1 MEKLESLFFWKTYAW
16 SNHQCGRR
24 WTTLINGKDI
34 AYTFDKYFCSIAQD
48 LSTPD
53 RTLVFNNFP
62 KINKDPGEIALK
74 KFKDHPDINLITSTI
89 KQTNNNTFFSL
100 NFFKRF
106 FNENFGRRL
115 KKITKLIKRI
125 TDLL

>member
-34 AYTFDKYFCSIAQD
+34 AYTFDKYFCGVAQD

-53 RTLVFNNFP
+53 HPLVFNNFP

-74 KFKDHPDINLITSTI
+74 SLKTTLTLIWLPVLSN
-89 KQTNNNTFFSL
+89 KQTTTLSFHLISL
-100 NFFKRF
+100 NDS
-106 FNENFGRRL
+106 L
-115 KKITKLIKRI
+115 TKTLEYA
-125 TDLL
+125 